1 MRRLFILASAI
12 ALVASACGGSRG
24 EVTDLTGGVTAGGQ
38 EETAVELLD
47 GSTVDVLM
55 DEFAF
60 SPSSFT
66 VKAGST
72 VTFSFT
78 NEGAAVHEGLIA
90 DEEGVQEHMAEMTG
104 MAEMSEPEKE
114 ASEEPVAP
122 VAPVAGVDVQPGE
135 TGTLEYAFDEPGE
148 LILGCLYPGHYEAGM
163 KATITVVA

>member
-1 MRRLFILASAI
+1 MRRLFILASAV

-24 EVTDLTGGVTAGGQ
+24 EVTDLTGGATAGAQ
-38 EETAVELLD
+38 EEVAVELLD

-55 DEFAF
+55 DDFAF
-60 SPSSFT
+60 SPSAFT

-78 NEGAAVHEGLIA
+78 NEGAAAHEGLIG
-90 DEEGVQEHMAEMTG
+90 DEGGIAEHMSEMSG

-114 ASEEPVAP
+114 ASEEPM
-122 VAPVAGVDVQPGE
+122 AGVDVQPGE
-135 TGTLEYAFDEPGE
+135 TATFEYAFDEPGK